1 MCVWWAV
8 AGVVSESKQ
17 KKTTGISE
25 PNVEHKGGGGKWVL
39 GVKIGK
45 MGDLGSLHSEE
56 VCKDSLHTK

>member
-25 PNVEHKGGGGKWVL
+25 PNVEHKGGGW
-39 GVKIGK
+39 K
-45 MGDLGSLHSEE
+45 MGPGGENRENGRFGL
-56 VCKDSLHTK
+56 VTQ

>member
-25 PNVEHKGGGGKWVL
+25 PNVEHKK
-39 GVKIGK
+39 GK
-45 MGDLGSLHSEE
+45 MCPGVENRENGRFGL
-56 VCKDSLHTK
+56 VTQ